1 MSRKSRS
8 SLNVVEKLIEQRRLF
23 QDWLTKL
30 DGNTEGM
37 PAHVVERVRNDY
49 RARLDI
55 VLVEL
60 AEHQDALREAL
71 TEAGERQQTVERH
84 QQAKRDEL
92 AELRLR
98 RQVGEMDDV
107 RFKEQAASL
116 KAMID
121 GLTKELGAAIRDGE
135 RYEEILE
142 TIVRAEVGEVPD
154 EAEEPPDRT
163 APSARGHVEEEEQE
177 PEVEIPMVE
186 DPRSRAKPAAATK
199 NVEDELA
206 FLRSVTTATPP
217 VKLPTVRIEKVQM
230 PPAPPPAPLADSGT
244 ERVEQSPSRVSAEMQ
259 APELDEEPAEEL
271 IAAPHM
277 VQMPEEVEPPP
288 PAAPP
293 TQPGGKVKAL
303 VCGECGAV
311 NRPTEWYCEKCGA
324 ELSAL

>member
-8 SLNVVEKLIEQRRLF
+8 TLNAVEKLIEQRRLF

-37 PAHVVERVRNDY
+37 PAHVIERVRNDY
-49 RARLDI
+49 RARLEAVI
-55 VLVEL
+55 TEL

-71 TEAGERQQTVERH
+71 TEAEERQQTVERH

-98 RQVGEMDDV
+98 RQVGEMDDA
-107 RFKEQAASL
+107 RFKEQSASL

-142 TIVRAEVGEVPD
+142 TIVRAQVGDV
-154 EAEEPPDRT
+154 AEESEPEYT
-163 APSARGHVEEEEQE
+163 APAPRARAPEPEEEEVEEEE
-177 PEVEIPMVE
+177 PEVRIPVAE
-186 DPRSRAKPAAATK
+186 EKAKPAAAGK
-199 NVEDELA
+199 GVGDELA
-206 FLRSVTTATPP
+206 FLRSVTTQPP
-217 VKLPTVRIEKVQM
+217 VKLPTVKIEKVQL
-230 PPAPPPAPLADSGT
+230 PPAPPPET
-244 ERVEQSPSRVSAEMQ
+244 EARQVEQSASRVSAEMQ
-259 APELDEEPAEEL
+259 APVLEEDEAAEEL

-277 VQMPEEVEPPP
+277 VQMPAEEEPAPP
-288 PAAPP
+288 PAA
-293 TQPGGKVKAL
+293 QPGGKVKAL

>member
-8 SLNVVEKLIEQRRLF
+8 TLNAVEKLIEQRRLF

-49 RARLDI
+49 RSRLEAVI
-55 VLVEL
+55 SEL

-71 TEAGERQQTVERH
+71 AEAEERQQTVERH

-98 RQVGEMDDV
+98 RQVGEMDDP
-107 RFKEQAASL
+107 RFKEQSASL

-142 TIVRAEVGEVPD
+142 TIVRAQVGDV
-154 EAEEPPDRT
+154 AEGGEPEPEYT
-163 APSARGHVEEEEQE
+163 APASRRAAEPDEEEEEEE
-177 PEVEIPMVE
+177 PEIRIPVAE
-186 DPRSRAKPAAATK
+186 EQTRPAAATK

-206 FLRSVTTATPP
+206 FLRSVTTAQPP
-217 VKLPTVRIEKVQM
+217 MKLPTVRIEKVQL
-230 PPAPPPAPLADSGT
+230 PPATTPEPEA
-244 ERVEQSPSRVSAEMQ
+244 RQVEQSASRVSAEMQ
-259 APELDEEPAEEL
+259 APVLEEEEPAEEL
-271 IAAPHM
+271 QAAAHM
-277 VQMPEEVEPPP
+277 VQMPQEEEPPP
-288 PAAPP
+288 PAAPAAP
-293 TQPGGKVKAL
+293 PGGKVKVL